1 MSGSFFRSRWVD
13 APIGVEELDP
23 NCLAPGF
30 RAGGAHCG
38 LKGGGRTDVGLIVC
52 DAERVDSALLLT
64 RNASAAAP
72 IRVCRERCDHGDIRA
87 AVVNSGNANA
97 ETGEKG
103 YADALAMSEVAAKQ
117 LGLEQPQVAVAET
130 GTIGVPLPVEA
141 VLVGIAEAASALSA
155 AGGTAFSDAILTT
168 DRWPK
173 RCTLRAG
180 GVTLS
185 AQAKGAGMIE
195 PNMAT
200 MLCFVQTD
208 AVVAD
213 ADALLRG
220 AVDASFNRITVDGQM
235 STNDTVLLQA
245 SGASGEP
252 LPGGLLEAV
261 LKQLAIEIVRDG
273 EGAARTARIEV
284 TEAATGAEA
293 ERVARAIANSPLV
306 KTALFGR
313 DPNWGRIAQAAGAAL
328 VGEELEELGAEPID
342 AAELG
347 SGIEEAEIG
356 LRLGRG
362 EHSAHVW
369 FSDLGHDYVKL
380 NAEYTT

>member
-1 MSGSFFRSRWVD
+1 MSASFFRSRWVD
-13 APIGVEELDP
+13 EPAGVEEIDP
-23 NCLAPGF
+23 AQLAPGF

-38 LKGGGRTDVGLIVC
+38 LKGGGRTDVGLLVC
-52 DAERVDSALLLT
+52 DAEEVRSALLLT

-72 IRVCRERCDHGDIRA
+72 IRVCRERCEAGGIRA

-97 ETGEKG
+97 ETGAQG
-103 YADALAMSEVAAKQ
+103 YADALAMSSVAAKQ
-117 LGLEQPQVAVAET
+117 LGLSQPQVAVAET
-130 GTIGVPLPVEA
+130 GTIGVPLPVDA
-141 VLVGIAEAASALSA
+141 VLVGIAEAAKTLAP
-155 AGGTAFSDAILTT
+155 GGGGAFSDAILTT
-168 DRWPK
+168 DRGPK

-180 GVTLS
+180 AVTLS

-208 AVVAD
+208 ALVPD
-213 ADALLRG
+213 ADARLRA

-245 SGASGEP
+245 SGKAGRP
-252 LPGGLLEAV
+252 LPEGLLEAV
-261 LKQLAIEIVRDG
+261 LTQLAIEIVRDG

-284 TEAATGAEA
+284 TEAATQAEA

-328 VGEELEELGAEPID
+328 VGEDLEELGAENID
-342 AAELG
+342 ASELG
-347 SGIEEAEIG
+347 AEVEEAEIG

-369 FSDLGHDYVKL
+369 FSDLGYDYVKL